1 MLQVAQRKSQVRAI
15 YLTKLETSQII
26 LKKQIIFELKSYAD
40 KKRHQAQIEYHTVMQ
55 LRLSKKKQ
63 LFKEL
68 ASYTVYKRKLKIAD
82 KKANLSM
89 KKRVLTSMASTIKKQ
104 IMLSNKYAE
113 FKTTHYRTYCID
125 LFRAWHAKSI

>member
-1 MLQVAQRKSQVRAI
+1 
-15 YLTKLETSQII
+15 
-26 LKKQIIFELKSYAD
+26 
-40 KKRHQAQIEYHTVMQ
+40 MQ

-89 KKRVLTSMASTIKKQ
+89 KKQVLTLMASTIKKQ

-113 FKTTHYRTYCID
+113 FKTAHYRTYCID